1 MEQSSFTLNF
11 KGEAFFGH
19 YIKEANLAWA
29 VVCNL
34 MEQSDRLYGI
44 DTETR
49 VLDQFRAIP
58 DAALDPNISKIRLIQ
73 VYDGDASYVFDLDSI
88 GNDAIFVDFL
98 SKKRFVA
105 HNALF
110 DLQFFIKMGVL
121 DMNIG
126 CTYLLSKLLFHS
138 TYPTDEGISAGLDK
152 MVEAVFGVRVLKENQ
167 ASDWTVPDLN
177 YEQIE
182 YAALDPFYAY
192 KLAERLA
199 HGLTR
204 FGLEQ
209 TYQLCKAT
217 QHPIAQIQL
226 NGMGLNVNQ
235 HRLNINVWRQE
246 VRKARNELQALTSLD
261 TVNASK
267 LAEWLAINLPED
279 IASIWPRT
287 DSGKMSTDSDTFS
300 AFDFLEIVKPFSR
313 FQKQSTLCSTFG
325 MNLIDQICPFDQ
337 RVHSRYNICKART
350 GRLSSVQPNLQN
362 IPRSPKPEQIKAGE
376 PDMRDVFI
384 PQAGWCFTVADYNQI
399 ELRVA
404 AEISQDQTM
413 LDAYRAGID
422 LHKLTASVVSK
433 KPLDQVTKADRQLAK
448 AINFG
453 LLFGLGVKKFAS
465 YAKKS
470 YQVDV
475 SEDDAWEAVRTF
487 RETYPGY
494 RRWQLT
500 AAAEGE
506 RTLFSR
512 TPHGKLRRLE
522 EGNTYGTS
530 MNTPVQGGAGE
541 CMNHALVK
549 LDKDIRKF
557 GLNARLC
564 NVVHDEIIT
573 EHPPEETEF
582 VGQLIVEAMT
592 YGFQTV
598 TGSDII
604 KGIVEKKTG
613 DTWAQ
618 AKG

>member
-1 MEQSSFTLNF
+1 MEQASFTLNF
-11 KGEAFFGH
+11 LGERIPAH
-19 YIKEANLAWA
+19 YIKEAAPAWQ
-29 VVCNL
+29 VICHL
-34 MEQSDRLYGI
+34 MNQSDRLYGI

-49 VLDQFRAIP
+49 TLPRYKLVRDG
-58 DAALDPNISKIRLIQ
+58 ALDPMISKIRLLQ
-73 VYDGDASYVFDLDSI
+73 VYDGESCYVFDLDCI
-88 GNDAIFVDFL
+88 DRDDLFVGFL
-98 SKKRFVA
+98 QSKRFIA

-110 DLQFFIKMGVL
+110 DLQFFMRMGVD

-126 CTYLLSKLLFHS
+126 CTYQLAKLLFHA
-138 TYPTDEGISAGLDK
+138 TYPVDEGMSAGLDK
-152 MVEAVFGVRVLKENQ
+152 MVKAVFGVDVLKENQ
-167 ASDWTVPDLN
+167 ASDWSVPDLN
-177 YEQIE
+177 FEQIE

-192 KLAERLA
+192 KLGERLA

-204 FGLEQ
+204 YGLER
-209 TYQLCKAT
+209 TYQLCKAVM
-217 QHPIAQIQL
+217 HPIARMQL
-226 NGMGLNVNQ
+226 SGMGLDVAK
-235 HRLNINVWRQE
+235 HRENIVVWRAE
-246 VRKARNELQALTSLD
+246 TRKAKNELQALTKLD

-267 LAEWLAINLPED
+267 LAEWLELNLPEE

-287 DSGKMSTDSDTFS
+287 DSGKMSTDANTFA
-300 AFDFLEIVKPFSR
+300 AFEFLEIVKPFSR

-325 MNLIDQICPFDQ
+325 QNLIDQICPADS
-337 RVHSRYNICKART
+337 RVHTSYNICKART
-350 GRLSSVQPNLQN
+350 GRLSSSYPNLQN
-362 IPRSPKPEQIKAGE
+362 IPRSPTKEQLLAGE

-384 PQAGWCFTVADYNQI
+384 PQPGWLFTVADYNQI

-404 AEISQDQTM
+404 AEVSRDETM
-413 LDAYRAGID
+413 LTAYRQGVD
-422 LHKLTASVVSK
+422 LHKLTASLVSK
-433 KPLDQVTKADRQLAK
+433 KPIGEVTKADRQLAK

-453 LLFGLGVKKFAS
+453 LLFGLGVKKFAA

-470 YQVDV
+470 YHVDI
-475 SEDDAWEAVRTF
+475 SEEDAWEAVRTF
-487 RETYPGY
+487 RETYHGY
-494 RRWQLT
+494 RRWQLS

-506 RTLFSR
+506 KTQYSR
-512 TPHGKLRRLE
+512 TPFGKLRRLE

-541 CMNHALVK
+541 CMNVALIK
-549 LDKDIRKF
+549 LDKDLRSH
-557 GLNARLC
+557 GLKARMC

-573 EHPPEETEF
+573 EHPPEETEV
-582 VGQLIVEAMT
+582 VGHLIESAMT